1 MSETTM
7 VMAGRVEEFRLE
19 DILQAVGSSSQCT
32 AIELRHADGQLHGR
46 IWTQSGRILTAE
58 HAGELGREAFYALF
72 TLSGGDHF
80 VVQRVRSAPEIA
92 EPLGPVSMMLLE
104 AIERAELARGSQLT
118 PIPSPRPITQDGRW
132 RGQAIAIT
140 SMRGGVGRS
149 TVVAELGSAL
159 ARRGVRVL
167 LVDADNSGDLATI
180 TGLRHPVARPI
191 RDLLDG
197 ARAID
202 EALVMSDQL
211 PLALLAP
218 AHGGASDWTRL
229 LSRAR
234 ERADIVLVDVPSGIT
249 GLSGDLIDACAHVIG
264 VVRSDRG
271 AASAALTLQQ
281 HIDSQEHGPRLA
293 GIVVNLF
300 DGHSTTSLEA
310 FQRIADCGAPLF
322 ETSIPRADAIA
333 ADAVAAAPGPIAW
346 LFDELA
352 EELAEKIGL
361 VVEPSIEMQLSADD
375 P

>member
-7 VMAGRVEEFRLE
+7 VMAGRIEEFRLE
-19 DILQAVGSSSQCT
+19 DILQAVGSSSLCT

-58 HAGELGREAFYALF
+58 LGGLLGREAFYNLF
-72 TLSGGDHF
+72 TLAGGDHF
-80 VVQRVRSAPEIA
+80 VVQRVRTHPEID

-132 RGQAIAIT
+132 RGIAIAIT

-149 TVVAELGSAL
+149 TVTGELGGAL
-159 ARRGVRVL
+159 ARRGARVL
-167 LVDADNSGDLATI
+167 LIDADNSGDLATI

-191 RDLLDG
+191 AELLDG
-197 ARAID
+197 AAAID
-202 EALVMSDQL
+202 EALVSSDQL
-211 PLALLAP
+211 PLSLLAP
-218 AHGGASDWTRL
+218 AHGGASDWRRL
-229 LSRAR
+229 IQRAR
-234 ERADIVLVDVPSGIT
+234 ERADVVLVDVPAGLE
-249 GLSGDLIDACAHVIG
+249 GLSADLIDACAHVIG

-271 AASAALTLQQ
+271 AAHAAQALERHLE
-281 HIDSQEHGPRLA
+281 SQEHGPRLA
-293 GIVVNLF
+293 GVVVNLF

-310 FQRIADCGAPLF
+310 FQRIAGCGVPLF
-322 ETSIPRADAIA
+322 ETAIPRADAIA
-333 ADAVAAAPGPIAW
+333 ADAVACAPGPIAW

-352 EELAEKIGL
+352 AELAGKLGL
-361 VVEPSIEMQLSADD
+361 EVVTISADD